1 MSQKRHYIEHLT
13 TKKVC
18 KNLKE
23 QEFVGFCKESIFEK
37 KDEKVLQK
45 YTGKKGICY
54 YIFKYIEI
62 NV

>member
-1 MSQKRHYIEHLT
+1 MSQKRHYFEHLS

-45 YTGKKGICY
+45 YSDKNGICY
-54 YIFKYIEI
+54 YILKYKEI
-62 NV
+62 IV

>member
-13 TKKVC
+13 TKEVF

-45 YTGKKGICY
+45 YTGKNGILLFL
-54 YIFKYIEI
+54 YIFR
-62 NV
+62 

>member
-45 YTGKKGICY
+45 YTGKKCILLLL
-54 YIFKYIEI
+54 YIFR
-62 NV
+62 

>member
-1 MSQKRHYIEHLT
+1 MSQKRHYFEHLT

-23 QEFVGFCKESIFEK
+23 EEFVWFCKESIFEN

-45 YTGKKGICY
+45 YTGKKRILLFL
-54 YIFKYIEI
+54 YIFR
-62 NV
+62 

>member
-1 MSQKRHYIEHLT
+1 MGRKQHCIKYLN
-13 TKKVC
+13 TKNFC

-45 YTGKKGICY
+45 YTGKKGSIK
-54 YIFKYIEI
+54 FS
-62 NV
+62 